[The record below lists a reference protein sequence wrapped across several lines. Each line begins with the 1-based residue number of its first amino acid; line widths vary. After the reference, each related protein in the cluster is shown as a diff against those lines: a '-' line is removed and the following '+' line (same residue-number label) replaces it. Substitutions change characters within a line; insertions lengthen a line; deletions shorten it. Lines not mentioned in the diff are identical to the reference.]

1 MDLRRNRSSL
11 LSIACPVLGISLTI
25 ALSYPIAR
33 AMGDSEWG
41 WLQMLLI
48 LAGSTISIL
57 CGLAF
62 SLAAWVRKENRL
74 LTILG
79 TLANVIPV
87 AYVIISMK
95 S

>member
-1 MDLRRNRSSL
+1 
-11 LSIACPVLGISLTI
+11 
-25 ALSYPIAR
+25 
-33 AMGDSEWG
+33 
-41 WLQMLLI
+41 MLLI